1 MGTPMLVDSDWLD
14 RANAALNALGLG
26 TETGGASTPASP
38 GTASRFYDVRP
49 ARIVGEWSR
58 NDAGLWTAK
67 ANFIV
72 GDAVDASFEFDVAAP
87 LAFES
92 ETAPTAADATAFVVW
107 RGRWELLTGSL
118 NLATT
123 RVMSGFS
130 RTTNSYVTSLGD
142 PETVDVVANFEYLPD
157 TVNVVTAVGLY
168 DENGNQVY
176 TTGKIPIV
184 TEISANEEGYLT
196 VTTAYLGVT
205 KQGIRAVD
213 TLKTTKVAV
222 LSGYPNVAKA
232 AAIQAFSGK
241 FKDVYAPPL
250 EE

>member
-1 MGTPMLVDSDWLD
+1 MKNGNDDGVLVSLDWLRRVD
-14 RANAALNALGLG
+14 AAVFR
-26 TETGGASTPASP
+26 GASTNGAATGNRSL
-38 GTASRFYDVRP
+38 FYDVRP

-58 NDAGLWTAK
+58 SGAGLWTAK

>member
-1 MGTPMLVDSDWLD
+1 MTRPVRLTKTFAERV
-14 RANAALNALGLG
+14 AKKLNAP
-26 TETGGASTPASP
+26 EPIPSQRVA
-38 GTASRFYDVRP
+38 ASRFYDVRP
-49 ARIVGEWSR
+49 ARIVGEWLR
-58 NDAGLWTAK
+58 NDAGVWTAK

-107 RGRWELLTGSL
+107 RGRWELLTAPL

-123 RVMSGFS
+123 RVTSSFS
-130 RTTNSYVTSLGD
+130 ATPNSYVTSLGD
-142 PETVDVVANFEYLPD
+142 PETVDVVADFEYLLD
-157 TVNVVTAVGLY
+157 SVNVVTAVGLY
-168 DENGNQVY
+168 DENGEQVY
-176 TTGKIPIV
+176 ATGKIPIV

-213 TLKTTKVAV
+213 SLKTTKVAV
-222 LSGYPNVAKA
+222 LSGYPNVEKA
-232 AAIQAFSGK
+232 AAIQTISRK
-241 FKDVYAPPL
+241 FKDVYAPPA